1 MPLASWIRLKGGAGI
16 FRPCADVR
24 KTKDVLIVAGE
35 ASADLHGSNLVRA
48 IKGLAPNVTFY
59 GIGGK
64 QMEEAGVK
72 ILIPASD
79 MAVVGLTEVFS
90 KLPKIVK
97 AHRSLKNLLKKSPP
111 DLLIPIDYP
120 GFNIHLA
127 GVAKRYKVPVLY
139 YISPQVWAWRTGRVK
154 KIAKRVDRMAV
165 ILPFEER
172 FYRERGVEVDYVG
185 HPLLDSIPQHLDKEE
200 LSRKMGVENAYPILG
215 LLPGSRNEEVRNHLP
230 VMVKA
235 AEILSSRYPRLTGLL
250 PVAPTIQPELA
261 QSFLNQSPAEIS
273 ISQHSIYETL
283 MACDLA
289 LVASGTATVETAILG
304 IPMIL
309 VYRASAIT
317 FWIGK
322 RVIRVPFLGL
332 VNLVAGEQ
340 VIPELIQDHVTP
352 DRLAREAI
360 EILEGG
366 QKRENMIEKLGM
378 VKQRLGKGGASE
390 KTARIALE
398 MLSRH

>member
-1 MPLASWIRLKGGAGI
+1 MLSASLIRLKGGAGI

-24 KTKDVLIVAGE
+24 NTKDVLIVAGE

-48 IKGLAPNVTFY
+48 IKGLDPTVSFC

-79 MAVVGLTEVFS
+79 MAVVGLTEIFS
-90 KLPKIVK
+90 KLPKILK
-97 AHRSLKNLLKKSPP
+97 AHRTLTNLLKNSPP

-127 GVAKRYKVPVLY
+127 GVAKRHKVPVLY

-172 FYRERGVEVDYVG
+172 FYRERGVNVEYVG
-185 HPLLDSIPQHLDKEE
+185 HPLLDSVPQQQDKNQMI
-200 LSRKMGVENAYPILG
+200 RKMGLENAYPVLG
-215 LLPGSRNEEVRNHLP
+215 LLPGSRNEEVGNHLP
-230 VMVKA
+230 VMIKA
-235 AEILSSRYPRLTGLL
+235 LEILSARYPNLKGLL
-250 PVAPTIQPELA
+250 PLAPTIPLELV
-261 QSFLNQSPAEIS
+261 QSFLEKSSAEIS
-273 ISQHSIYETL
+273 ILQRSIYDTL
-283 MACDLA
+283 TVCDLA

-304 IPMIL
+304 IPMVL

-317 FWIGK
+317 YWVGK
-322 RVIRVPFLGL
+322 RVIKVPFLGL
-332 VNLVAGEQ
+332 VNLVAGER
-340 VIPELIQDHVTP
+340 VVPELIQDDLTP
-352 DRLAREAI
+352 DRLAHEALK
-360 EILEGG
+360 ILEGG
-366 QKRENMIEKLGM
+366 KKRENMIEKLVM
-378 VKQRLGKGGASE
+378 VKEKLGRGGASE
-390 KTARIALE
+390 RTAKIAIE
-398 MLSRH
+398 MLNRF

>member
-1 MPLASWIRLKGGAGI
+1 LKEGVRI
-16 FRPCADVR
+16 SRPYANVR

-48 IKGLAPNVTFY
+48 IKTLDPAIGFY

-90 KLPKIVK
+90 KLPKILK
-97 AHRSLKNLLKKSPP
+97 AHRTLKNLLKNRPP

-127 GVAKRYKVPVLY
+127 GLAKRYEVPVLY

-165 ILPFEER
+165 ILPFEEG
-172 FYRERGVEVDYVG
+172 FYKERGVDVEYVG
-185 HPLLDSIPQHLDKEE
+185 HPLLDSVPQHLDRDEMT
-200 LSRKMGVENAYPILG
+200 RKMDLENAYPVLG
-215 LLPGSRNEEVRNHLP
+215 LLPGSRNEEIGNHLP
-230 VMVKA
+230 VMIKA
-235 AEILSSRYPRLTGLL
+235 VEILSFHYPHLRGLL
-250 PVAPTIQPELA
+250 PVAPTIPPELV
-261 QSFLNQSPAEIS
+261 QSFLKQSSAEIR
-273 ISQHSIYETL
+273 ISQSSIYDTL
-283 MACDLA
+283 TVCDLA

-304 IPMIL
+304 VPMVL
-309 VYRASAIT
+309 VYRASKIT
-317 FWIGK
+317 YWVGK
-322 RVIRVPFLGL
+322 RVIKVPFLGL

-340 VIPELIQDHVTP
+340 VIPELIQDDVTP
-352 DRLAREAI
+352 DRLAQAAF

-378 VKQRLGKGGASE
+378 VKERLGRGGASK
-390 KTARIALE
+390 KTAKIAIE
-398 MLSRH
+398 MMNRC